1 MSSSVY
7 DNDKR
12 KDILILA
19 EGPTKGL
26 DDATLTA
33 EVIYPINFKQGKW
46 FALSLHYNESNRLF
60 VLLVQKYITS
70 KQNAQK

>member
-33 EVIYPINFKQGKW
+33 EVIYPINFKLGK
-46 FALSLHYNESNRLF
+46 
-60 VLLVQKYITS
+60 
-70 KQNAQK
+70 